1 MRRLVE
7 ILLIVILLLVL
18 INVGRFKFGVW
29 LYNKGC
35 QYYDNAKYEEA
46 IIHFKRSLKIHPKA
60 DFICYSLANTYLEK
74 RMEEEA
80 IKEFKETLRLNPS
93 YLGAYQRLKHIYCSR
108 QEYESCLN
116 LLNQAQKILPNN
128 FEIKKLIDEVLL
140 EYAADYLD
148 KAIDLF
154 LVGNKSKAY
163 ELLNKALGIKP
174 DFTFVRYTL
183 AYLYFTEYNYPE
195 AEVELNRV
203 IQIDSKFW
211 SAYKLLGDIYFR
223 KGLYQEA
230 IDKYRLAISLNH
242 NDAILCNDLGLAL
255 VQLELYDEAIVYLE
269 KALKLEPKNLNIRYN
284 LASTY
289 RDKGRFD
296 EAISEYKK
304 IIDCQQDY
312 PNIHNDL
319 GDIYQ
324 NLGRKEE
331 AFREYSKEI
340 EYCKA
345 KLSDKVEDVIIL
357 NNLAYALCGIGEY
370 TRAKDTVKRAITLK
384 PKYRQAYLTLAKIC
398 EKQGK
403 ADGAIIALNKAKQ
416 LSTQTH
422 FIDRD
427 IARLK
432 KELLSDHTFFTDTI
446 IYLKNGRKI
455 QGRLKKEDEE
465 KITLEVKLGNVIGSL
480 TFLRDTIEQI
490 IRSDQVQ

>member
-1 MRRLVE
+1 MRRSVK
-7 ILLIVILLLVL
+7 ILLIIILLLVL

-60 DFICYSLANTYLEK
+60 DFIHYSLANTYLEK
-74 RMEEEA
+74 KMEEEA
-80 IKEFKETLRLNPS
+80 IEEFKETLRLNPS

-116 LLNQAQKILPNN
+116 LLNQAQKVLSDNP
-128 FEIKKLIDEVLL
+128 EIKKLIDEVLL

-163 ELLNKALGIKP
+163 ELLNKALEIKP
-174 DFTFVRYTL
+174 EFTFVRYTL
-183 AYLYFTEYNYPE
+183 AYLYFTEYNYSE
-195 AEVELNRV
+195 AEVELNKV
-203 IQIDSKFW
+203 TQIDPEFW
-211 SAYKLLGDIYFR
+211 SAYKLLGDICFR

-230 IDKYRLAISLNH
+230 IDKYQLAISLNR

-255 VQLELYDEAIVYLE
+255 VQMELYDEAIIYLE

-304 IIDCQQDY
+304 IINYQPDY

-324 NLGRKEE
+324 NLDRKEE
-331 AFREYSKEI
+331 AFREYNKEI

-345 KLSDKVEDVIIL
+345 KLSDKADVVVL

-370 TRAKDTVKRAITLK
+370 IRAKDMTERAIILQ
-384 PKYRQAYLTLAKIC
+384 PNYRQAYLTLAKIC

-403 ADGAIIALNKAKQ
+403 TSEAIVALNKAKQ
-416 LSTQTH
+416 LSTQAH

-432 KELLSDHTFFTDTI
+432 KELSSDHTFFTDTI

-455 QGRLKKEDEE
+455 RGKLKEEDEE
-465 KITLEVKLGNVIGSL
+465 KIILEVKLGNVIGSL
-480 TFLRDTIEQI
+480 TFPRNTIEQI
-490 IRSDQVQ
+490 IRSGQAQ